1 MLGGIL
7 FAGDGGQREGGEGVA
22 DELGVDASRA
32 VERLFERK
40 DDEHAVDEALHPP
53 QAAALPGPELRADEP
68 ENGHAEALAM
78 HGEAKVDVGKVD
90 EDGERGRI
98 ALEVANQRA
107 VLRVDVECVAQD
119 LGEAHVGDVLGADD
133 ALLAGGFHAGPAE
146 AGEGGVRQAGMEFG
160 NDMGAVEV
168 AGGLAG
174 GEEDARVGDGRNA
187 SSLPLGA
194 GEWGGLRLGW

>member
-1 MLGGIL
+1 MLGGIF
-7 FAGDGGQREGGEGVA
+7 FAGDGGDGQRGEGVA

-32 VERLFERK
+32 VERLFERE
-40 DDEHAVDEALHPP
+40 DDEHAVDEALDPA
-53 QAAALPGPELRADEP
+53 QAAAFPGPELRADEA
-68 ENGHAEALAM
+68 ENGDAEALAM

-133 ALLAGGFHAGPAE
+133 ALLAGGFHAGPAQ
-146 AGEGGVRQAGMEFG
+146 AGEDGGGQAGMEFG
-160 NDMGAVEV
+160 DDGGAIVV

-174 GEEDARVGDGRNA
+174 GEEDARVGDGGDA

-194 GEWGGLRLGW
+194 GEGVDCG